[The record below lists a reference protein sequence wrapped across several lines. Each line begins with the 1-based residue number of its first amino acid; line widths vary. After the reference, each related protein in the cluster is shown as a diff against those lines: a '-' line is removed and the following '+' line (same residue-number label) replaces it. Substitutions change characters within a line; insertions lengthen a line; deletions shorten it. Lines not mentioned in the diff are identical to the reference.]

1 MEETGT
7 TTKNIS
13 NILGI
18 DHSIRHIYIEETD
31 SPWNEKA
38 LIKRKKDHLDVKVTI
53 WEDSTFLYGRIYRL
67 FLYIY
72 DVLNPHF
79 RYNPHIAPEES
90 KEPRLKDRHN
100 QIWSIYVD
108 SRLEKKGIENFFNRA
123 VRKNIFIDAEN
134 EFTWEEASLIFH
146 KLWEQDSYTYS
157 EITDYTYNLAALV
170 VGNQAKK
177 DSFELD
183 INRRIQNVYV
193 KDHIDKIQSSAF
205 KEVVNELLSYTAYY
219 CKDIYIESS
228 HYGIIITYQKVFFA
242 EMIPTNENTLF
253 FTIHNPASH
262 SYETEI
268 ITEHSNIE
276 TVQKHIKETYNK
288 ISMHTV

>member
-1 MEETGT
+1 MEETET
-7 TTKNIS
+7 TAKNIS
-13 NILGI
+13 SILGI
-18 DHSIRHIYIEETD
+18 DHSIRHIFIEETD

-38 LIKRKKDHLDVKVTI
+38 LIKRKKDHLDVKITI

-79 RYNPHIAPEES
+79 RYNPHIAPEEN

-108 SRLEKKGIENFFNRA
+108 SRLEKRGIENFFNRA
-123 VRKNIFIDAEN
+123 VRKNIFIDAEK

-157 EITDYTYNLAALV
+157 EITDYTYNLAASTA
-170 VGNQAKK
+170 GNQAKK

-183 INRRIQNVYV
+183 MNSRIRNIYV
-193 KDHIDKIQSSAF
+193 KDHIDKIQSPAF
-205 KEVVNELLSYTAYY
+205 REMINELLSYTAYY

-228 HYGIIITYQKVFFA
+228 HYGIIITYRKVFFA

-253 FTIHNPASH
+253 FTIRNPASH

-276 TVQKHIKETYNK
+276 TVQQHIKETYNRLA
-288 ISMHTV
+288 VNG

>member
-1 MEETGT
+1 MEETET
-7 TTKNIS
+7 TAKNIS

-79 RYNPHIAPEES
+79 YYNPQIAPEENT
-90 KEPRLKDRHN
+90 EPRLKDRHN

-123 VRKNIFIDAEN
+123 VRKKIFRDAEK

-146 KLWEQDSYTYS
+146 KLWEQASYTYS

-170 VGNQAKK
+170 AGSQAKK

-183 INRRIQNVYV
+183 INRCIQNVYV
-193 KDHIDKIQSSAF
+193 KDHIDKIQSPAF
-205 KEVVNELLSYTAYY
+205 KKVVNELLSYTAYY
-219 CKDIYIESS
+219 CKDAYIESS

-253 FTIHNPASH
+253 FTIHNPASN

-268 ITEHSNIE
+268 ITENSTIE
-276 TVQKHIKETYNK
+276 AVQKHIKETYN
-288 ISMHTV
+288 SLTVHG

>member
-1 MEETGT
+1 MEETET
-7 TTKNIS
+7 TVKYIS
-13 NILGI
+13 NILGV
-18 DHSIRHIYIEETD
+18 DHSIHHIYIEETD

-53 WEDSTFLYGRIYRL
+53 WDDSTFLYGRIYRL

-72 DVLNPHF
+72 DVLSPHF
-79 RYNPHIAPEES
+79 QYNPHIAPEEN
-90 KEPRLKDRHN
+90 KDPRLKDRHN

-134 EFTWEEASLIFH
+134 EFTWKEASLIFN
-146 KLWEQDSYTYS
+146 KLWEQDSYTYPR
-157 EITDYTYNLAALV
+157 ITEYTYNIAALV
-170 VGNQAKK
+170 VGNQSKK

-183 INRRIQNVYV
+183 INRCIKNIYA
-193 KDHIDKIQSSAF
+193 KDHIDKIQSPAF
-205 KEVVNELLSYTAYY
+205 KKVVNELLSYTAYC
-219 CKDIYIESS
+219 CKDAYIESS
-228 HYGIIITYQKVFFA
+228 HYGITITYQKVFFA
-242 EMIPTNENTLF
+242 EMIPTKENTLY

-268 ITEHSNIE
+268 ITEHSNIGA
-276 TVQKHIKETYNK
+276 VQKHIKEIYNRLA
-288 ISMHTV
+288 VNG

>member
-1 MEETGT
+1 MKHIREIAVKVIG
-7 TTKNIS
+7 S
-13 NILGI
+13 LGI
-18 DHSIRHIYIEETD
+18 DHSIRNIYIEETD

-38 LIKRKKDHLDVKVTI
+38 LIKRKKNHLDVKVTI
-53 WEDSTFLYGRIYRL
+53 WEDRTFLYGRIYRL

-79 RYNPHIAPEES
+79 RYNPKIAPEENG
-90 KEPRLKDRHN
+90 EPRLKDRHN

-108 SRLEKKGIENFFNRA
+108 SRLEKRGIENFFNRA

-157 EITDYTYNLAALV
+157 EITDYTYNLAKLS
-170 VGNQAKK
+170 VGNQAKE
-177 DSFELD
+177 DPFILD
-183 INRRIQNVYV
+183 INRHVRNIYV
-193 KDHIDKIQSSAF
+193 KDHIDKIQSATF
-205 KEVVNELLSYTAYY
+205 RELVNELLSYTAYH
-219 CKDIYIESS
+219 CKDAYIESS

-268 ITEHSNIE
+268 ITENSNIE
-276 TVQKHIKETYNK
+276 TVQSHIKEIYN
-288 ISMHTV
+288 SLAVNG

>member
-1 MEETGT
+1 VEETGT
-7 TTKNIS
+7 TAKNIS

-18 DHSIRHIYIEETD
+18 GHSIHHIYIEETD

-79 RYNPHIAPEES
+79 GYDPHIAPEED

-108 SRLEKKGIENFFNRA
+108 SRLEKRGIENFFNRA
-123 VRKNIFIDAEN
+123 VRKNIFIDAEKG
-134 EFTWEEASLIFH
+134 FTWEEASLIFH
-146 KLWEQDSYTYS
+146 KLWEQDFYTYS
-157 EITDYTYNLAALV
+157 GITEYTNNLSALIV
-170 VGNQAKK
+170 ENQIKK

-193 KDHIDKIQSSAF
+193 KDHIDKIQSSTF
-205 KEVVNELLSYTAYY
+205 REVVNELLSYTAYY

-228 HYGIIITYQKVFFA
+228 HYGIIITYQKILFA

-253 FTIHNPASH
+253 FTIHNPASD
-262 SYETEI
+262 SYGTEI

-276 TVQKHIKETYNK
+276 AVQKRIKETYN
-288 ISMHTV
+288 SMAVNG